1 MESVSLFDQSA
12 SGTAGPGP
20 AGGHPVSQEETRD
33 APSFTTPLYIYITV
47 SVFYGLI
54 FLLGIVGKNIF
65 IISLEKAQK
74 GCALGSM
81 SRLPMGQML
90 FSWSGN
96 RLLFLLWYV

>member
-12 SGTAGPGP
+12 AGTAGPGP
-20 AGGHPVSQEETRD
+20 AGGHPVSQEETGD

-65 IISLEKAQK
+65 IISLEKARK
-74 GCALGSM
+74 EVYWVL
-81 SRLPMGQML
+81 
-90 FSWSGN
+90 
-96 RLLFLLWYV
+96 